1 MSWSG
6 FESAAASIDTVG
18 QGYRNNPY
26 SYGKM
31 SSDSKPNNWESL
43 RKRARALE
51 NEIDLK
57 LVTFSKLGTNM
68 KSSKPKKEDQ
78 EPLLGDNSGE
88 VESLQSDLESLLQ
101 QLGQVNDDM
110 GNFASGAG
118 AGQSAAIHHTL
129 QRHTEILQDYRQ
141 EFKKTSANIAAMVER
156 EDLLN
161 SVHSDI
167 SGYRTGQGKKRNQ
180 KMDSLQREMEHVRN
194 SEQLIDEQI
203 SIALDTR
210 ESLVNQR
217 EILKAVQTKL
227 NDLTNKF
234 PMINNLVSKINFRK
248 RRDTIILGL
257 VIGLCLT
264 FMIWY
269 MFG

>member
-1 MSWSG
+1 MSWTG
-6 FESAAASIDTVG
+6 FESAAASIDTLAH
-18 QGYRNNPY
+18 QGNKY
-26 SYGKM
+26 SYGRM
-31 SSDSKPNNWESL
+31 SSEPKPGNWESL
-43 RKRARALE
+43 RKKARALE
-51 NEIDLK
+51 NEVDLK
-57 LVTFSKLGTNM
+57 LVTFSKLGTNF
-68 KSSKPKKEDQ
+68 SRGASKEDQ
-78 EPLLGDNSGE
+78 QPLLGGPEGDLE
-88 VESLQSDLESLLQ
+88 RLQSDLESLLQ
-101 QLGQVNDDM
+101 QLGQVNEDM
-110 GNFASGAG
+110 ASFAAGAG

-141 EFKKTSANIAAMVER
+141 EFKKTSANITAIVER
-156 EDLLN
+156 EDLLS
-161 SVHSDI
+161 SVQTDI
-167 SGYRTGQGKKRNQ
+167 SDYRSREGKKRNQ
-180 KMDSLQREMEHVRN
+180 KMDSLQREMEHTRN

-234 PMINNLVSKINFRK
+234 PLINNLVTKINFRK

-257 VIGLCLT
+257 VIGLCLV

-269 MFG
+269 VFG